1 MKKFV
6 GDITILHMCTK
17 NDNHMRY
24 SSWDTNWDRIF
35 CHFGPFFAF
44 LTLCPPTTHKTKL
57 KKIMKKTSREV
68 IILNLRNKKTR
79 SYDVC
84 FFSYRVFAQTIF
96 CHFRPVFA
104 FLPHYWLQ
112 KLKFGKNVKK
122 YLDILLHMC
131 AINQDHM
138 FRSWDMKFNLCFC
151 YLWHFFFCPFYSPN
165 TLKMKISKMKKTLEI
180 SSFYTGVP
188 KIMIICYTVPEIW
201 HVSDVI
207 FVFILGYQA
216 FFQTLFYSQ

>member
-84 FFSYRVFAQTIF
+84 LFSYRVFAQTIF

-122 YLDILLHMC
+122 YLDILSFYTCVPLIKIVC
-131 AINQDHM
+131 LVPEIWSSIYV
-138 FRSWDMKFNLCFC
+138 FVTLII
-151 YLWHFFFCPFYSPN
+151 FFCPFYSPN
-165 TLKMKISKMKKTLEI
+165 TLKMKTLQI

-201 HVSDVI
+201 HVADVI
-207 FVFILGYQA
+207 VVFILGYQA
-216 FFQTLFYSQ
+216 FFQALFYSQ